1 VPVPRE
7 RARVTTLAEVVAA
20 LSAAGIECALIGAMA
35 LAARG
40 VPRSTLDIDLL
51 VMRPEALDRQTWA
64 ALLERGA
71 PIEIRRGDASDPLEG
86 IIRFRSDQGPAID
99 VVVGRGRWL
108 LGVMERAEALAFAG
122 TRVRVATAA
131 DLVLLKLYAGGPS
144 DLWDIEQLLA
154 SEDAASLVAEIEP
167 RLGELPAECSTLWRR
182 LRAG

>member
-1 VPVPRE
+1 MT
-7 RARVTTLAEVVAA
+7 ALAEVVET
-20 LSAAGIECALIGAMA
+20 LTDAGIECALIGAMA

-51 VMRPEALDRQTWA
+51 VMRPEALDRRTWA
-64 ALLERGA
+64 VLLDRGA
-71 PIEIRRGDASDPLEG
+71 PVEIRHGDASDPLEG
-86 IIRFRSDQGPAID
+86 IVRLRSDRGPAVD

-108 LGVMERAEALAFAG
+108 LGVIERAEAIDFAG

-154 SEDAASLVAEIEP
+154 CEAPGPLIAEVES
-167 RLGELPAECSTLWRR
+167 RLGALPLECGALWRR
-182 LRAG
+182 LGGR